1 MEARTFNFNNTP
13 ITFEFAS
20 DDNLMINATE
30 MAKVFNKDVFDFLR
44 MNTTKNYIEAF
55 SQTVNSRF
63 GDEFSPNGKLIKVVK
78 GGEHNGTWMERSVAL
93 KFAAW
98 LDSDFE
104 VWVYKTIDALIFGEF
119 YELKEKIRAAAD
131 RKARIEFLRNQLKND
146 PNVDKRVSELIE
158 LESKDKKEN
167 PSRYAALNRQLSE
180 MKTQLIIKFEEE
192 SKTE

>member
-98 LDSDFE
+98 LDPDFE

>member
-1 MEARTFNFNNTP
+1 
-13 ITFEFAS
+13 
-20 DDNLMINATE
+20 

-98 LDSDFE
+98 LDPLFE
-104 VWVYKTIDALIFGEF
+104 VWVYKTIDNLIFGEF
-119 YELKEKIRAAAD
+119 HELKEKLKSAAD
-131 RKARIEFLRNQLKND
+131 QKARILYLRNQIKND
-146 PNVDKRVSELIE
+146 PNIDKRVSELME

-167 PSRYAALNRQLSE
+167 SSRYATFNKQMIKMRN
-180 MKTQLIIKFEEE
+180 QLIIKFEEE
-192 SKTE
+192 NKVSE